1 MTAPAKKDL
10 ILSIC
15 TTLLWG
21 LPALYVLM
29 VEVISLCHFFSNWS
43 KYSQPF
49 IAIEANILFLLVA
62 LIIMSAIVMI
72 WTGSRKLKL
81 ASNVFFFALSLLLI
95 PISFVSASY
104 GSFMYGFT
112 EEHVAAYPL
121 AGMLLSILS
130 FIKYYREKK

>member
-1 MTAPAKKDL
+1 MGFA
-10 ILSIC
+10 S
-15 TTLLWG
+15 TLRSYG
-21 LPALYVLM
+21 GG
-29 VEVISLCHFFSNWS
+29 ISLCHFFSNWS

-62 LIIMSAIVMI
+62 LIIMSAI
-72 WTGSRKLKL
+72 
-81 ASNVFFFALSLLLI
+81 FFALSLLLI

-112 EEHVAAYPL
+112 GEHVAFPL

>member
-10 ILSIC
+10 LLSIC

-49 IAIEANILFLLVA
+49 IAIEANIFFLLVA
-62 LIIMSAIVMI
+62 LIIMSAI
-72 WTGSRKLKL
+72 
-81 ASNVFFFALSLLLI
+81 FFALSLLLI

-104 GSFMYGFT
+104 GSFMYGST